1 MNRGIKAIGILF
13 SVLLMSVLLMVIAIS
28 SPYLTLPFGIRRN
41 NFLMTTLS
49 NDYFRQYLFWLALV
63 FAVVV
68 LIFILFLIFYPKG
81 KQTFVLKEN
90 KGRLSFSK
98 QAIEGFVRSKIEG
111 VGFVDSPQV
120 KVRATKNKIK
130 VKVKGNLNRTSAH
143 IGKTGT
149 LMEDIQ
155 KELQEI
161 LGSREQVKVDVTYT
175 SFEEHQTTENQS
187 RVK

>member
-68 LIFILFLIFYPKG
+68 LIFILFLIFYPK
-81 KQTFVLKEN
+81 EN
-90 KGRLSFSK
+90 RRLF
-98 QAIEGFVRSKIEG
+98 
-111 VGFVDSPQV
+111 
-120 KVRATKNKIK
+120 
-130 VKVKGNLNRTSAH
+130 
-143 IGKTGT
+143 
-149 LMEDIQ
+149 
-155 KELQEI
+155 
-161 LGSREQVKVDVTYT
+161 
-175 SFEEHQTTENQS
+175 
-187 RVK
+187 

>member
-1 MNRGIKAIGILF
+1 
-13 SVLLMSVLLMVIAIS
+13 
-28 SPYLTLPFGIRRN
+28 
-41 NFLMTTLS
+41 
-49 NDYFRQYLFWLALV
+49 
-63 FAVVV
+63 
-68 LIFILFLIFYPKG
+68 
-81 KQTFVLKEN
+81 LKED

-161 LGSREQVKVDVTYT
+161 LGSREQVKVDVAYT